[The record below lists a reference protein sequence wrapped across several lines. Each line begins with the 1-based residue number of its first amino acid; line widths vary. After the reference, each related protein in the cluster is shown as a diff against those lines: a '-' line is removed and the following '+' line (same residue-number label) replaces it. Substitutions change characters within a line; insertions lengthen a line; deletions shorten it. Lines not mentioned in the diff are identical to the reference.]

1 MAVTLTQGGEL
12 IFASFPIEK
21 METDANGDIYV
32 YGKAT
37 DGAVDSD
44 DQIVDPVWAAKAIK
58 DWLDTGANLRVQHNP
73 SRDPAGIGV
82 EITDDGRGGQWVKSL
97 VVEPVAKNLVKKGVL
112 QAYSV
117 GIMRPI
123 IVPDQLARNGRIVGG
138 ELGEL
143 SLVDRPANKGC
154 RFELVKSFGG
164 NPQFVGKMFGTET
177 LNKAFTSDTVTVEVP
192 RSAKIK
198 ITPADLAKML
208 AKRDYDPG
216 VGGGVDRDKIPTSD
230 FGDPDNEKYPIV
242 IPKDV
247 HDAGLLIGHAGDPE
261 AVKRRITSIAHRKGP
276 DFVAQIPDS
285 WKDGGSIST
294 DANKSATDED
304 DLTKG
309 KKPFPGAKPPFK
321 KDTDGDGKPEQDD
334 DWDDDKDDSDDEKD
348 DQAKPDVSKGGGKD
362 CPECGKSYH
371 ADSKL
376 KKCENCGTK
385 LPKGKTVDEDL
396 FKGAQGTSM
405 GDDDSDED
413 SGSEQDD
420 DLDDS
425 DEGSGDDGASSQGD
439 DDADTGDDDKGK
451 ATKKAMRKMI
461 KKMAKQMAL
470 DMIAKGEITAGRT
483 KPTPA
488 DGVTGEHAEPVAP
501 HREPDG
507 PDIEAFE
514 ADAKLPTDPDAQYKA
529 LMYTKGLNI
538 PDDMAA
544 LHDLL
549 CPAYSS
555 EAAHAAHPHATV
567 KSVDVQS
574 WREKAFKAA
583 SSATMEEALAAT
595 KRLEYVGTLTQA
607 PEFVLDEV
615 HQESHNAFKAINPD
629 NTSALRPGAIT
640 PGAYHRP
647 YLSADAR
654 PSFQQQGP
662 NSGPGGFGSVTPN
675 DFERGFLSDGR
686 AANSPSSGSGSL
698 TIPKPST
705 TGAPKSVDLTNAL
718 RANVQQAAS
727 AMHDHI
733 AQTYPD
739 LCAMRSTPTSGG
751 AAVNATGLGKAAG
764 PTKPARVKAAKA
776 GKATVTKAATTDQ
789 TAPGADLLLKAFGPD
804 VIKGAMSEALAP
816 LMARLEN
823 TETALQ
829 EQREVN
835 KALTTQLNKLAELP
849 DPNIAPFRGIAQDL
863 VNKSSGAPVGAP
875 DPSGIAAR
883 VQMMV
888 QNELVQQSYSTDPT
902 AREAAL
908 NALYEMRGIGKTQY
922 TQ

>member
-1 MAVTLTQGGEL
+1 MAVTLTQDGEL
-12 IFASFPIEK
+12 LFASFPIEK
-21 METDANGDIYV
+21 METDANGDLYV

-177 LNKAFTSDTVTVEVP
+177 LNKAHTSDTVTVEVP

-208 AKRDYDPG
+208 QKRDFDPG
-216 VGGGVDRDKIPTSD
+216 VGGGVDRDKLPAAD

-247 HDAGLLIGHAGDPE
+247 HDAGLLIGHASDPE

-285 WKDGGSIST
+285 WKGGST
-294 DANKSATDED
+294 DTDDANKTAED
-304 DLTKG
+304 DLNKG
-309 KKPFPGAKPPFK
+309 KKPFPGAKPPYK
-321 KDTDGDGKPEQDD
+321 KDSDGDGKPEQDD
-334 DWDDDKDDSDDEKD
+334 DWDDKDDDDEKD
-348 DQAKPDVSKGGGKD
+348 EQAKPDVSKSGGKD
-362 CPECGKSYH
+362 CKKCGKSYH
-371 ADSKL
+371 SDSKI
-376 KKCENCGTK
+376 KKCENCGAK
-385 LPKGKTVDEDL
+385 LPVAKTVDEDL
-396 FKGAQGTSM
+396 FKGAQSTGM
-405 GDDDSDED
+405 GDDDED
-413 SGSEQDD
+413 DGSEQNDD
-420 DLDDS
+420 EDDS
-425 DEGSGDDGASSQGD
+425 SEGSGDDGAASQGD
-439 DDADTGDDDKGK
+439 NDSDAGDDEDDAK
-451 ATKKAMRKMI
+451 AAKKAMRKML
-461 KKMAKQMAL
+461 KKMAKQMAVE
-470 DMIAKGEITAGRT
+470 MIAKGEITAGRT

-507 PDIEAFE
+507 PDVEAFE
-514 ADAKLPTDPDAQYKA
+514 QDAKLPTDPDAQYKA

-555 EAAHAAHPHATV
+555 EAAHAAHPHTTI
-567 KSVDVQS
+567 KSVDVQR
-574 WREKAFKAA
+574 WRELAFKAA
-583 SSATMEEALAAT
+583 SSATIDEAMAAT
-595 KRLEYVGTLTQA
+595 TRLEHVGTLTQA

-615 HQESHNAFKAINPD
+615 HQESHRAFKAINPD

-640 PGAYHRP
+640 PGSYNRP
-647 YLSADAR
+647 YLSNDAR

-662 NSGPGGFGSVTPN
+662 NSGPGGFGSVMPN
-675 DFERGFLSDGR
+675 DFERGFLTDGR

-705 TGAPKSVDLTNAL
+705 TGVPKSVDLTNAL

-739 LCAMRSTPTSGG
+739 LCAMRSTPTGGG
-751 AAVNATGLGKAAG
+751 AAVNAAGIGKAAE
-764 PTKPARVKAAKA
+764 PTTPKVKASKAK
-776 GKATVTKAATTDQ
+776 VTKAATA
-789 TAPGADLLLKAFGPD
+789 TAPGQGAGSGSDLLMKAFGPD
-804 VIKGAMSEALAP
+804 VIKGAMVEALAP
-816 LMARLEN
+816 LLARLES
-823 TETALQ
+823 TETALL
-829 EQREVN
+829 EQRAAN
-835 KALTTQLNKLAELP
+835 KALEVQLNKLAELP
-849 DPNIAPFRGIAQDL
+849 DPNVAPFRGIAQDL
-863 VNKSSGAPVGAP
+863 INKSSGAPVGAP

-908 NALYEMRGIGKTQY
+908 NALYSMRGLSSQ
-922 TQ
+922 QH

>member
-1 MAVTLTQGGEL
+1 MAALLADSGEL
-12 IFASFPIEK
+12 VYASFPITK
-21 METDANGDIYV
+21 METTPDGDLYV
-32 YGKAT
+32 FGLAT
-37 DGAVDSD
+37 DGSIDSD

-177 LNKAFTSDTVTVEVP
+177 LNKAYASDTVTVEVP

-208 AKRDYDPG
+208 AKRDFDPG
-216 VGGGVDRDKIPTSD
+216 VGGGVDRDKLPASD
-230 FGDPDNEKYPIV
+230 FGDPDNRKFPIV
-242 IPKDV
+242 SPKDV
-247 HDAGLLIGHAGDPE
+247 HDAGGLIGHAGDPE

-285 WKDGGSIST
+285 WKDGASIST
-294 DANKSATDED
+294 DANKSATDDE
-304 DLTKG
+304 LLKG

-321 KDTDGDGKPEQDD
+321 KDSDGDGKPEQDD
-334 DWDDDKDDSDDEKD
+334 DWDDDKDDADEKD

-371 ADSKL
+371 ADSKM

-385 LPKGKTVDEDL
+385 LPKGKSADEDL
-396 FKGAQGTSM
+396 FKGSQGTSM
-405 GDDDSDED
+405 GDDSGDDSDSD
-413 SGSEQDD
+413 SEQDD

-439 DDADTGDDDKGK
+439 DDSDTPDDDAKD
-451 ATKKAMRKMI
+451 AKKAAKKAL
-461 KKMAKQMAL
+461 KKMARKMAL
-470 DMIAKGEITAGRT
+470 EMIAKGEITAGRT

-488 DGVTGEHAEPVAP
+488 DGVTGEHAEPVVP

-507 PDIEAFE
+507 PDVEAFE
-514 ADAKLPTDPDAQYKA
+514 QDAKLPTDPDAQYKA

-555 EAAHAAHPHATV
+555 EAAHAAHPHTSV
-567 KSVDVQS
+567 KSVDVQR
-574 WREKAFKAA
+574 WRELAFKAA
-583 SSATMEEALAAT
+583 SSATIDEAMAAT
-595 KRLEYVGTLTQA
+595 VRLEHVGTLTQA
-607 PEFVLDEV
+607 PEFVLDDV
-615 HQESHNAFKAINPD
+615 HRESHNAFKAINPD

-640 PGAYHRP
+640 PGSYNRP
-647 YLSADAR
+647 YLSNDAR

-662 NSGPGGFGSVTPN
+662 NSGPGGFGSVMSN
-675 DFERGFLSDGR
+675 DFERGFLTDGR

-705 TGAPKSVDLTNAL
+705 TGVPKSVDLTNAL

-739 LCAMRSTPTSGG
+739 LCAMRSTPTGGG
-751 AAVNATGLGKAAG
+751 AAVNAAGIGKAAE
-764 PTKPARVKAAKA
+764 PTTPKVKASKAK
-776 GKATVTKAATTDQ
+776 VTKAATA
-789 TAPGADLLLKAFGPD
+789 TAPGQGAGSGSDLLMKAFGPD
-804 VIKGAMSEALAP
+804 VIKGAMVEALAP
-816 LMARLEN
+816 LLARLES
-823 TETALQ
+823 TETALL
-829 EQREVN
+829 EQRAAN
-835 KALTTQLNKLAELP
+835 KALEVQLNKLAELP
-849 DPNIAPFRGIAQDL
+849 DPNVAPFRGIAQDL
-863 VNKSSGAPVGAP
+863 INKSSGAPVGAP

-908 NALYEMRGIGKTQY
+908 NALYSMRGLSSQ
-922 TQ
+922 QH